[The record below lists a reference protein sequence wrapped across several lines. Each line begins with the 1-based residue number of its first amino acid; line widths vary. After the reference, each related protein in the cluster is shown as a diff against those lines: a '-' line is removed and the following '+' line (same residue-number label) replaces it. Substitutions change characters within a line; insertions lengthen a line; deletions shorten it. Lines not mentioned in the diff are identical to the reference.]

1 MSRLVVLDTNVLVPI
16 VLTDTLLRLGG
27 EGLFEPVWSPR
38 ILDELVSALTS
49 VYPDT
54 EANSFRRRIEHMER
68 AFPHASVRYNDDEPT
83 VECELPD
90 PDDCHVL
97 KLAQMSKAQEIVT
110 FNLRD
115 FPHAVTGRYGISVH
129 HPDSFL
135 LEAHVTHPALV
146 DRVLE
151 EQVRSTRVPT
161 LRHNQ
166 LLSLLEPLAP
176 DFVTAL
182 NARRGR

>member
-49 VYPDT
+49 VYPDK

-68 AFPHASVRYNDDEPT
+68 TFPHASARYNDDDLT

-97 KLAQMSKAQEIVT
+97 NLAQMSDAQEIIT

-115 FPHAVTGRYGISVH
+115 FPDAVTGKYGISVH
-129 HPDSFL
+129 HPDTFL
-135 LEAHVTHPALV
+135 LESHFTNPALV

-151 EQVRSTRVPT
+151 EQVRNARLPT
-161 LRHNQ
+161 LTVSQ
-166 LLSLLEPLAP
+166 LLRMLEPLVP
-176 DFVTAL
+176 DFVTAVQ
-182 NARRGR
+182 ARRHG